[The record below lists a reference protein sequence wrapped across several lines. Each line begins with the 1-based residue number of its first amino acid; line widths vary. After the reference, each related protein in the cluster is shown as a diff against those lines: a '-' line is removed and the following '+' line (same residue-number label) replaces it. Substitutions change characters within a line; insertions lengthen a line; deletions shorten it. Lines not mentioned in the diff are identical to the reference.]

1 MRVQRHRLY
10 LVTPLI
16 ALLIVLAALSCG
28 NIEDVPSAP
37 TPEGIS
43 SSSELQQACG
53 DLTQEIDEWIRSE
66 KLRLEEDFVIYSM
79 TMLQVSERLEQIE
92 RDAEVMS
99 QELLEECLLETEV
112 PLPTSRDSSEAES
125 SRGRTFPTST
135 STSDQRT
142 AAVVSTP
149 TQAPTSTLIP
159 TPTYTP
165 TPTSTPALTPETVPG
180 ESPLIAAFAEV
191 PASHNGKDSVQ
202 FQLLFTE
209 PVSTSYKILRD
220 IAIQVENGS
229 VRESKRVNKR
239 NDLWMVTVEPEGEE
253 DMVITLTAPAG
264 CDDAA
269 SVCTQGGKALA
280 NSPTVLVRYG
290 Q

>member
-10 LVTPLI
+10 FVTPLI

-28 NIEDVPSAP
+28 NIEDGSSAP

-43 SSSELQQACG
+43 SSSELQQVCG
-53 DLTQEIDEWIRSE
+53 GLAQEIDEWISSE
-66 KLRLEEDFVIYSM
+66 KLRLEEDFVIYGM

-99 QELLEECLLETEV
+99 QELLEECLSETKV
-112 PLPTSRDSSEAES
+112 PLPTDRDSNEAES
-125 SRGRTFPTST
+125 SHRRTFPTST
-135 STSDQRT
+135 SISDQRT
-142 AAVVSTP
+142 AAVVPTP
-149 TQAPTSTLIP
+149 TQAPTSTLVP

-165 TPTSTPALTPETVPG
+165 MPTSTPAPTPETVPG

-209 PVSTSYKILRD
+209 TVSTSYKTLRD
-220 IAIQVENGS
+220 VAIQAENGS

-239 NDLWMVTVEPEGEE
+239 NDLWMVTVEPEGEA
-253 DMVITLTAPAG
+253 DMLITLTAPAG

-269 SVCTQGGKALA
+269 SVCTEGGKALA
-280 NSPTVLVRYG
+280 NSPTVLVRYRE
-290 Q
+290 